1 MILELPVTS
10 DAAQTFVTQL
20 GDVKYQFDV
29 IYNDRSS
36 VWTMTITEFVSQAVI
51 ISGLPLVLGQPLLE
65 PYNFG
70 IGELIVVDTSESS
83 RDAGADDMGTR
94 VKVYWLSPDE
104 VLA

>member
-1 MILELPVTS
+1 MILELPITS

-29 IYNDRSS
+29 IYNDRSG
-36 VWTMTITEFVSQAVI
+36 VWTMTIAEFVSQAIV
-51 ISGLPLVLGQPLLE
+51 ISGLPLVLGRSLLE

-70 IGELIVVDTSESS
+70 IGELIVSDTSESS
-83 RDAGADDMGTR
+83 QDAGPDDMGTR

-104 VLA
+104 VNT

>member
-20 GDVKYQFDV
+20 GEVKYQFDV
-29 IYNDRSS
+29 IYNDRSG
-36 VWTMTITEFVSQAVI
+36 VWTMTITEFVSQAII
-51 ISGLPLVLGQPLLE
+51 ISGLPIVLGQPLLE

-70 IGELIVVDTSESS
+70 IGEMIVSDTSESS
-83 RDAGADDMGTR
+83 RDAGPDDLGTR

-104 VLA
+104 VTA

>member
-20 GDVKYQFDV
+20 GEVKYQFDV
-29 IYNDRSS
+29 IYNDRSG
-36 VWTMTITEFVSQAVI
+36 VWTMTITEFVSQAII
-51 ISGLPLVLGQPLLE
+51 ISGLPIVLGQPLLE

-70 IGELIVVDTSESS
+70 IGELIVSDTSESS
-83 RDAGADDMGTR
+83 RDAGPDDLGTR

-104 VLA
+104 VTA